1 MVLTT
6 KNATW
11 RVACVVIGL
20 LWLVACTPAPQQ
32 LSLQVLADNQ
42 QQVSGQHVITEGV
55 VRGFDDPEHY
65 WLEDSAMNRVAVH
78 PQYLLADKVGERVQ
92 VRGQFHAD
100 RERGRWIDAR
110 ELTVLES
117 D

>member
-55 VRGFDDPEHY
+55 V
-65 WLEDSAMNRVAVH
+65 
-78 PQYLLADKVGERVQ
+78 
-92 VRGQFHAD
+92 
-100 RERGRWIDAR
+100 
-110 ELTVLES
+110 
-117 D
+117 